1 MVPTERHSTVTVP
14 AIRRYCAQHPNAAD
28 TVEGVR
34 RWWLADLVCSREEI
48 ERALAELVA
57 RGEVAERSL
66 ADGTVLYLC
75 RGRAAGS
82 DDVDDG

>member
-1 MVPTERHSTVTVP
+1 MVPQERHSTLTVP

-34 RWWLADLVCSREEI
+34 RWWLADLLCSREEV

-57 RGEVAERSL
+57 RGEVIERSL
-66 ADGTVLYLC
+66 ADGTILYRC
-75 RGRAAGS
+75 HGHAS
-82 DDVDDG
+82 DRDGVSDG